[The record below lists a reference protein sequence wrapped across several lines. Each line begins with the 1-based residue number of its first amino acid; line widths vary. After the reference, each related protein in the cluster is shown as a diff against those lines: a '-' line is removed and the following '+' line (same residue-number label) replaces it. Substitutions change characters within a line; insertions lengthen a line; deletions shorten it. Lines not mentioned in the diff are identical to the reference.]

1 MPAQRNFS
9 RAKKW
14 QIWEEGE
21 KDDFQRYIIR
31 FKCPVFNKT
40 VKSHTKEQETMVHS
54 KEQNTLVET
63 VSKEAQ
69 RLDLLDKDYE
79 IMVFKML

>member
-1 MPAQRNFS
+1 
-9 RAKKW
+9 
-14 QIWEEGE
+14 
-21 KDDFQRYIIR
+21 
-31 FKCPVFNKT
+31 
-40 VKSHTKEQETMVHS
+40 MVHS